1 MSKYVTGNAKINFS
15 FTHVPSFFFFFFVSI
30 MIIEYMIADDSY
42 RMYDL
47 STV

>member
-15 FTHVPSFFFFFFVSI
+15 FTHVPSFFFFFFVYI

>member
-15 FTHVPSFFFFFFVSI
+15 FTHVPSFFFFVSI